1 MRTLRS
7 ASPAFVVPGLA
18 IALFCGS
25 ASVVACNGNTS
36 ASRSDERAPA
46 VSASSVVVRPAVAWP
61 ALTAIDDDALL
72 SLSKSGG
79 ANDREIRA
87 LIARSPVPVLVPRDV
102 QLASP
107 TLVVEGEYFALT
119 GRVDGATISLQGT
132 RAAHRYEGIDPATGN
147 RELPRLDVTSSTRTA
162 RSTRGFVTTNEGI
175 RTASWIE
182 NGAAYSVDV
191 ECNDTGDA
199 RCHGDD
205 FLLSIVA
212 QLSYVGGSGR

>member
-1 MRTLRS
+1 MGKLH
-7 ASPAFVVPGLA
+7 L
-18 IALFCGS
+18 ALFEL
-25 ASVVACNGNTS
+25 APLAALTVVIAGCNGNTS
-36 ASRSDERAPA
+36 ASRDGEHAPA
-46 VSASSVVVRPAVAWP
+46 VSTSAVTVRPAVAWP
-61 ALTAIDDDALL
+61 ALATIDDGALL

-79 ANDREIRA
+79 RNDREIRA
-87 LIARSPVPVLVPRDV
+87 LIARSPVPVLAPREL

-132 RAAHRYEGIDPATGN
+132 RAAHRYEGIDPAPGN
-147 RELPRLDVTSSTRTA
+147 RELIRVSAGAGSPARTV
-162 RSTRGFVTTNEGI
+162 RGFVTTNEGI

-191 ECNDTGDA
+191 ECNESADA

-212 QLSYVGGSGR
+212 QLSFVGGSGR